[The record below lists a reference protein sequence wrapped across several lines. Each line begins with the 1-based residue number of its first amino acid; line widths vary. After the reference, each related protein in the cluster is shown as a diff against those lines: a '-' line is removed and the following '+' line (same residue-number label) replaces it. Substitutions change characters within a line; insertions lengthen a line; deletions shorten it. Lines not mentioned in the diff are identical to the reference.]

1 MTDQF
6 PHLLTQISLV
16 ENKRSAALCSRLAD
30 NFEDDLLEYE
40 EFPAEHFNF
49 FLALLASEQYCNKP
63 GVWNFLL
70 AVNNAKD
77 ALSKLQYES
86 ITMAFADSYSKYTD
100 KDLCFAVCDF
110 IARNLEPLRA
120 TELLKKLKQ
129 QESHKSIEL
138 QGYADQGFFI
148 LEQEAKRLIQNATK

>member
-1 MTDQF
+1 MMDQF

-30 NFEDDLLEYE
+30 SFEDDLLQYE

-49 FLALLASEQYCNKP
+49 FLALLVSEQYCNKP

-86 ITMAFADSYSKYTD
+86 ITIAFVDSYGKYTD

-110 IARNLEPLRA
+110 IARNLEPLKA
-120 TELLKKLKQ
+120 VQLLTKLKQ

-138 QGYADQGFFI
+138 QGYVDQGFFI
-148 LEQEAKRLIQNATK
+148 LEQEAKRATHIAAK